1 MSETTQSQEP
11 TQTINIVAHSLYDFC
26 KDIQN
31 AFLQGYRFDL
41 DKSEYAPIS
50 YGHMQT
56 CTMVL
61 SNCINEAVQ
70 INKQAVENITEVV
83 TDIVS
88 DASTQTLGLVQE
100 TAVNL
105 IESTDKSNADLLI
118 SADTEIKPKE
128 SKKTKKQSTEG
139 NQ

>member
-1 MSETTQSQEP
+1 MSLSQEP

-26 KDIQN
+26 KDIQD

-61 SNCINEAVQ
+61 ANCVNEAVQ
-70 INKQAVENITEVV
+70 INKQTIENIKDAV
-83 TDIVS
+83 TDIVGN
-88 DASTQTLGLVQE
+88 ASEQTLGLVQE
-100 TAVNL
+100 TTVNL
-105 IESTDKSNADLLI
+105 IESADKEL
-118 SADTEIKPKE
+118 TQEPKPKKG
-128 SKKTKKQSTEG
+128 KK
-139 NQ
+139 